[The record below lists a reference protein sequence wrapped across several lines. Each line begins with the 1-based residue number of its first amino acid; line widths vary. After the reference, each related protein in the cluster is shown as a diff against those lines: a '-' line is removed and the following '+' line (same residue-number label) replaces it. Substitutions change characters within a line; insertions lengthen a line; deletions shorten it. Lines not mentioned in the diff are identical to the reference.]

1 MLPRL
6 LAASLL
12 IAAAACDQSSKTP
25 PSPSPSPTVVAT
37 PPGVTPTT
45 TKLRPIDPPSV
56 RGTSPN
62 LVTTPGGIW
71 MTWLEPLGE
80 SRASHRLRLSKLDG
94 AAWSAPTTITEGPN
108 IVANWADVPSVAAQT
123 NGTLVTH
130 WAEKAKSPIAH
141 AYDIVLARS
150 TDDGKTWRR
159 LGMPHRDGTAAEHG
173 FVSLLPDGD
182 SVLAIWLDGRASAN
196 GGGGPTMLRTAQ
208 IGETIGPENVLEE
221 RVWDCCSTSATI
233 TSDGPV
239 VAYRDRDG
247 RELRDPYVVRR
258 TERGWSAP
266 SAVHHDGWRIAGCP
280 VNGPTVVANGD
291 EVVTAWYTYAA
302 QRATVRIAFSSDGGA
317 SFASPIEID
326 GPAGA
331 RAPIGRVDVVIDRP
345 GEAIVS
351 WTASERDV
359 GQLLVRRV
367 SRDGRRGPELAVAST
382 AAGREAGLPRMELLG
397 GDLLIAWTDPSAQ
410 NVRAVRL
417 ARHEVAAVAAEQP
430 TVAQPALKQ
439 LAIGSAA
446 PDYGASLLDGTA
458 ATLSALRGHPDLV
471 NVWATWCEPC
481 RHELPVLAVVQKK
494 NRDRGLRVVA
504 LSVDREAT
512 RDKIAALAGRLAPGL
527 EVWHDPQ
534 DSAASALGVAMVPT
548 TLLFDAAG
556 VLRWRREGAVVDGD
570 KDLSTAI
577 EHVLAK

>member
-6 LAASLL
+6 LAAGLL
-12 IAAAACDQSSKTP
+12 VAVTACDRTSKTQ

-37 PPGVTPTT
+37 LPGVTPATL
-45 TKLRPIDPPSV
+45 KLRPIDPPSV

-62 LVTTPGGIW
+62 LVTTPDGVW
-71 MTWLEPLGE
+71 MTWLEPLDG
-80 SRASHRLRLSKLDG
+80 SRTGYRLRLSKLVG
-94 AAWSAPTTITEGPN
+94 ATWSAPTTITEGPN
-108 IVANWADVPSVAAQT
+108 ILANWADVPSVAAQA
-123 NGTLVTH
+123 NGTLVAH
-130 WAEKAKSPIAH
+130 WAEKVKSPIAH
-141 AYDIVLARS
+141 AYDVVLARS
-150 TDDGKTWRR
+150 TDGGGTWRR

-208 IGETIGPENVLEE
+208 IGETIGPENVIEE
-221 RVWDCCSTSATI
+221 RVCDCCSTSATI

-247 RELRDPYVVRR
+247 GELRDPWLVRR

-266 SAVHHDGWRIAGCP
+266 SAVHRDGWKIAGCP
-280 VNGPTVVANGD
+280 VNGPTVVANGRD
-291 EVVTAWYTYAA
+291 VVTAWYTYAA
-302 QRATVRIAFSSDGGA
+302 QRATVRVAFSSDGGA
-317 SFASPIEID
+317 SFASPIEVD

-331 RAPIGRVDVVIDRP
+331 RAPIGRVDVVIDRS

-359 GQLLVRRV
+359 GHLFVRRV
-367 SRDGRRGPELAVAST
+367 SRDGQRGPELAIAST
-382 AAGREAGLPRMELLG
+382 AAGREAGFPRMELLG
-397 GDLLIAWTDPSAQ
+397 GDLVIAWTDPSAQ

-417 ARHEVAAVAAEQP
+417 ARSDVAAVAAEQP
-430 TVAQPALKQ
+430 TVAQPAITQ

-458 ATLSALRGHPDLV
+458 TTLAALRGHPVLV

-504 LSVDREAT
+504 LSVDREAP

-527 EVWHDPQ
+527 ELWLDPQ
-534 DSAASALGVAMVPT
+534 DRAASAFGVAMVPT

-570 KDLSTAI
+570 KDLAAAI
-577 EHVLAK
+577 ERVLAK